1 MHPVF
6 RRNLFLVK
14 EHVAIFKAA
23 NNFDIFDP
31 QTGQEIL
38 HCREERLGIVTR
50 VLRFTD
56 WKRRTPFDI
65 EIRTPDGQPVVHVR
79 RGFSLVLSHV
89 DVMDETGA
97 LIGGFEQKFFSIGG
111 KFTVLGRHNEPLC
124 QLKGKWTGWEFR
136 FVEGDRELAM
146 ISKKW
151 AGLGKEFLT
160 SADNYVLQISESVP
174 QDDPVRPLILAAVMC
189 IDMVL
194 KE

>member
-1 MHPVF
+1 MHRVL

-14 EHVAIFKAA
+14 EHVGIFKAA

-31 QTGQEIL
+31 QTGEEIL
-38 HCREERLGIVTR
+38 HCREDRLGIVTR

-56 WKRRTPFDI
+56 LKRSTPFDI
-65 EIRTPDGQPVVHVR
+65 EIRTPGGEPVVHVR

-89 DVMDETGA
+89 DVTDETGET
-97 LIGGFEQKFFSIGG
+97 IGGFEQKFFSIGG
-111 KFTVLGRHNEPLC
+111 RFEVLGKHNEPLC
-124 QLKGKWTGWEFR
+124 QLRGKWTGWEFR
-136 FVEGDRELAM
+136 FVKEERELAT

-151 AGLGKEFLT
+151 AGLSKEALT
-160 SADNYVLQISESVP
+160 SADNYVLQISDAVP
-174 QDDPVRPLILAAVMC
+174 LDDPVRPLILAAVMC

>member
-1 MHPVF
+1 MHPVL

-14 EHVAIFKAA
+14 EHVGIFKAA

-31 QTGQEIL
+31 QTGEEIL

-50 VLRFTD
+50 VLRFSD
-56 WKRRTPFDI
+56 WKRLTPFDI
-65 EIRTPDGQPVVHVR
+65 EIRTLGGEPLVHVH

-89 DVMDETGA
+89 DVTDGTGES
-97 LIGGFEQKFFSIGG
+97 IGGFEQKFFSIGG
-111 KFTVLGRHNEPLC
+111 KFTVLGKHNEPLC

-136 FVEGDRELAM
+136 FVAGDRELAR

-151 AGLGKEFLT
+151 AGLGKEVLT
-160 SADNYVLQISESVP
+160 SADNYVLQISDSVP
-174 QDDPVRPLILAAVMC
+174 LDDPVRPLILAAVMC
-189 IDMVL
+189 VDMVL